1 MEATFYMPLT
11 AAPFRKNEV
20 YKEVLPKNPE
30 LAKYIRCFWGSDSP
44 YVIKEKRNAGDI
56 VVPDTCADIIYHI
69 DHTDHLITGGFCG
82 INDAAFS
89 DCHREETGHLVS
101 VFAIRFYAWGV
112 YAFSEDSLKDTINGY
127 FDVQSRFWWLDHLL
141 RSQLLEKSTLEERIK
156 TAEAMFARKLP
167 GIKQHSVIDKAV
179 HHIIRNKGRQSA
191 VELAGECFVSSR
203 QLQRLF
209 HEYIGITP
217 KKLSNLIRYQYL
229 WNEIITD
236 TQFDVQD
243 AVHRYGFTDQSHL
256 LREFKRYH
264 TMDIQTAKNYAHKDV
279 QNIQY
284 QQHEN

>member
-1 MEATFYMPLT
+1 MKDTFYMPLT
-11 AAPFRKNEV
+11 AAPFQKNKV

-30 LAKYIRCFWGSDSP
+30 LAKYIRCFWGSEIP
-44 YVIKEKRNAGDI
+44 YVIKEKRTGDI
-56 VVPDTCADIIYHI
+56 VIPDTCADIIYHI
-69 DHTDHLITGGFCG
+69 DHTDHTITGGFCG

-89 DCHREETGHLVS
+89 DCHKEETGHLVS
-101 VFAIRFYAWGV
+101 VFAIRFYAWGA
-112 YAFSEDSLKDTINGY
+112 YTFSEDSLKDTINGY

-141 RSQLLEKSTLEERIK
+141 RSQLLEKNTLEERIK
-156 TAEAMFARKLP
+156 TAETMFVRKLP

>member
-1 MEATFYMPLT
+1 MEDTFYMPLT
-11 AAPFRKNEV
+11 AAPFRKNKI
-20 YKEVLPKNPE
+20 YKEVLPMNPE
-30 LAKYIRCFWGSDSP
+30 LAKYIRCFWGSEIP

-69 DHTDHLITGGFCG
+69 DHTDHTITGGFCG

-89 DCHREETGHLVS
+89 DCHKEETGHLVS

-112 YAFSEDSLKDTINGY
+112 YTFSEDSLKDTINGY

-156 TAEAMFARKLP
+156 TAEEMFVRKLP

-284 QQHEN
+284 RQHKN

>member
-44 YVIKEKRNAGDI
+44 YFIKEKRNAGDI

-69 DHTDHLITGGFCG
+69 DHTDHTITGGFCG

-89 DCHREETGHLVS
+89 DCHKEETGHLVS

-112 YAFSEDSLKDTINGY
+112 YAFSEDSLKETINGY

-156 TAEAMFARKLP
+156 TAETMFVRKLP
-167 GIKQHSVIDKAV
+167 GIKQHRVIDKAV

-236 TQFDVQD
+236 TQFDIQD
-243 AVHRYGFTDQSHL
+243 AVYRYGFTDQSHL

-264 TMDIQTAKNYAHKDV
+264 TMDIQTAKNYAHKDD

-284 QQHEN
+284 R

>member
-69 DHTDHLITGGFCG
+69 DHTDHTITGGFCG

-89 DCHREETGHLVS
+89 DCHKEETGHLVS

-112 YAFSEDSLKDTINGY
+112 YTFSEDSLKDTINGY

-141 RSQLLEKSTLEERIK
+141 RSQLLEKNTLEERIK
-156 TAEAMFARKLP
+156 TAEVMFLQKLP
-167 GIKQHSVIDKAV
+167 GIRQHNVVDKAV
-179 HHIIRNKGRQSA
+179 HYIIRNKGGRVPWSWQGNVLSA
-191 VELAGECFVSSR
+191 AVSCKGCFTNISVSH
-203 QLQRLF
+203 QRNSA
-209 HEYIGITP
+209 I
-217 KKLSNLIRYQYL
+217 
-229 WNEIITD
+229 
-236 TQFDVQD
+236 
-243 AVHRYGFTDQSHL
+243 
-256 LREFKRYH
+256 
-264 TMDIQTAKNYAHKDV
+264 
-279 QNIQY
+279 
-284 QQHEN
+284 

>member
-69 DHTDHLITGGFCG
+69 DHTDHTITGGFCG

-89 DCHREETGHLVS
+89 DCHKEETGHLVS

-141 RSQLLEKSTLEERIK
+141 RSQCWKKVHWKNGSKQQRQCLSRSYLVSDSTMWL
-156 TAEAMFARKLP
+156 T
-167 GIKQHSVIDKAV
+167 
-179 HHIIRNKGRQSA
+179 RQS
-191 VELAGECFVSSR
+191 
-203 QLQRLF
+203 
-209 HEYIGITP
+209 
-217 KKLSNLIRYQYL
+217 
-229 WNEIITD
+229 II
-236 TQFDVQD
+236 
-243 AVHRYGFTDQSHL
+243 
-256 LREFKRYH
+256 
-264 TMDIQTAKNYAHKDV
+264 
-279 QNIQY
+279 
-284 QQHEN
+284 